1 MLILGGFMAVAIL
14 SSLEIPERGKCRW
27 LMDVLGLG
35 TAEIELALDI
45 DRSTLRRWLEDESD
59 KSAWRDARF
68 RRLLHLTQLAKGS
81 IRPQRLRE
89 WMRRPN
95 PRLGGLTP
103 ARILG
108 DEVGL
113 GKVEQALHD
122 SRYGN
127 PL

>member
-1 MLILGGFMAVAIL
+1 MTTAAAP
-14 SSLEIPERGKCRW
+14 SLEIPERGKSRW
-27 LMDVLGLG
+27 LMDILGLAL
-35 TAEIELALDI
+35 AEMELALDI
-45 DRSTLRRWLEDESD
+45 DRSTLRRWLDDESD
-59 KSAWRDARF
+59 KAALRDARF
-68 RRLLHLTQLAKGS
+68 RRLLNLTQLAMGS
-81 IRPQRLRE
+81 IRPQKLRE

-95 PRLGGLTP
+95 PRLSGLTP

-108 DEVGL
+108 DDAGL